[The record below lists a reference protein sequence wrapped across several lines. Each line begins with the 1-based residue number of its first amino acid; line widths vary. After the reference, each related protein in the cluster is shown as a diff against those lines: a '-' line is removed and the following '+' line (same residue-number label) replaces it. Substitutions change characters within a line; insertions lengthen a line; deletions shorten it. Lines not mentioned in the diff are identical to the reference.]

1 MIKNEQYVPFFL
13 LMLLV
18 ADFFVALALWS
29 VSKRIDRPDASPN
42 MESLGN
48 KLANKN
54 GRRK

>member
-13 LMLLV
+13 LTLLV

-29 VSKRIDRPDASPN
+29 VSKRIDGPDASPN